1 MPGEV
6 LWPTAAMGTII
17 VLVFGGLALLR
28 LLPHRKSDDLD
39 QPEREALQDL
49 QDRLGQVD
57 QLQERMGELEE
68 RVDFAERLL
77 AKQREADRLD
87 SPRN

>member
-6 LWPTAAMGTII
+6 LWPTAAFGAMI

-28 LLPHRKSDDLD
+28 LLPHPKSRALE
-39 QPEREALQDL
+39 QPEREALEDL
-49 QDRLGQVD
+49 QGRLGQLD
-57 QLQERMGELEE
+57 HLQERMSELEE

-77 AKQREADRLD
+77 TKQREAGRLD
-87 SPRN
+87 PPQS

>member
-6 LWPTAAMGTII
+6 LWPTAAFGAMI

-28 LLPHRKSDDLD
+28 LLPRPKSRELE
-39 QPEREALQDL
+39 QPEREALQDV
-49 QDRLGQVD
+49 QDRLGQLD
-57 QLQERMGELEE
+57 QLQERVSELEE

-77 AKQREADRLD
+77 AKQRDADRLD
-87 SPRN
+87 SPRD

>member
-49 QDRLGQVD
+49 QDRLGQLD

>member
-6 LWPTAAMGTII
+6 LWPTAAFGAMI

-28 LLPHRKSDDLD
+28 LLPHKSRALE
-39 QPEREALQDL
+39 QAEREALQDV
-49 QDRLGQVD
+49 QHRLGQLD
-57 QLQERMGELEE
+57 QLQERVSELEE

-77 AKQREADRLD
+77 AKQRDADRLD
-87 SPRN
+87 SPRD

>member
-6 LWPTAAMGTII
+6 LWPTVAFGTMI
-17 VLVFGGLALLR
+17 VLVIGGIALLR
-28 LLPHRKSDDLD
+28 LLPHRKSDVLE

-49 QDRLGQVD
+49 QDRMGQLD
-57 QLQERMGELEE
+57 QLQERVGELEE

-77 AKQREADRLD
+77 AKQREPDRLD
-87 SPRN
+87 SPRD

>member
-6 LWPTAAMGTII
+6 LWPTAAFGTII
-17 VLVFGGLALLR
+17 VLVIGGIALLR
-28 LLPHRKSDDLD
+28 LVPHRGSRVLE

-49 QDRLGQVD
+49 QDRLGQLD
-57 QLQERMGELEE
+57 QLQERVGELEE

-77 AKQREADRLD
+77 AKQREADRLE
-87 SPRN
+87 SPRD